1 MAPHDAARKLPVRR
15 RAGKPVLRRFAA
27 VVHLDNDIKISLC
40 LEIMSSTP
48 LDVFRAAADPTRLRI
63 LVLLRA
69 MELSVGELAQVLGQS
84 QPRVSRHVKILADAR
99 LTVRRKEGS
108 WVFLGLGDEARIRPL
123 LDAIDAWT
131 RIDGGDP
138 WTVADAARL
147 AAVRAERA
155 AAAERYF
162 AQHADQWD
170 AIRSLHVA
178 ETEVEAAMMAV
189 LGEGPLGRLVDIGTG
204 TGRMIELFAP
214 GAITA
219 CGVDRSPEML
229 RLARAKLAEADF
241 ANVELRQGDMYALP
255 LGAGSADVVILHQV
269 LHFAQQ
275 PAAAIAEAARLLDAG
290 GRILIVDFAPHER
303 EELRTQDAHARLG
316 FSDDQIARWFDAA
329 GLAVAAVER
338 LGGGELT
345 VNLWLGT
352 KPPAAR
358 PIGAEVQER
367 AA

>member
-1 MAPHDAARKLPVRR
+1 
-15 RAGKPVLRRFAA
+15 
-27 VVHLDNDIKISLC
+27 
-40 LEIMSSTP
+40 MSSTA
-48 LDVFRAAADPTRLRI
+48 LDIFRAAADPTRLRI

-84 QPRVSRHVKILADAR
+84 QPRVSRHVKILADAD

-108 WVFLGLGDEARIRPL
+108 WVFLGLGDVARVAPL
-123 LDAIDAWT
+123 LDAIDAWA
-131 RIDGGDP
+131 RIDGGDH

-155 AAAERYF
+155 ASAERYF

-178 ETEVEAAMMAV
+178 ESDVEAAMTAI
-189 LGEGPLGRLVDIGTG
+189 LGGGQLGRLVDIGTG
-204 TGRMIELFAP
+204 TGRMIELFADR
-214 GAITA
+214 AASA

-229 RLARAKLAEADF
+229 RLARAKLSDRGF

-255 LGAGSADVVILHQV
+255 LAGGTADLVILHQV

-275 PAAAIAEAARLLDAG
+275 PGAAIAEAARLLDGA

-303 EELRTQDAHARLG
+303 EELRTQDAHVRLG
-316 FSDDQIARWFDAA
+316 FSDDQIARWFGES
-329 GLAVAAVER
+329 GLVVDRVER

-345 VNLWLGT
+345 VNLWLGS
-352 KPPAAR
+352 KAGAAR
-358 PIGAEVQER
+358 LEE